1 MQTPRKLAR
10 RIIRMPMLVVV
21 IIAQGV
27 GTKVNEPLLQSS
39 REAEIHLQIA
49 LMQSREWPVV

>member
-1 MQTPRKLAR
+1 MS
-10 RIIRMPMLVVV
+10 MLVVV